1 MDQLIS
7 ARGEAGHALL
17 IDCRSLQTTPV
28 PLPEGAVVVIVE
40 SAIKRGLVDSAYNER
55 RQQCETAARHLG
67 VQALR
72 DADLALLQA
81 GASGLDE
88 MTYRRARHVVTENQR
103 TLQAAEALRRGDLRQ
118 LGALMAQ
125 SHESMRADFE
135 ITTPA
140 IDQLAQLL
148 REVAGP
154 EGGARMTGGGF
165 GGCVVAVMPA
175 ERVDA
180 ARAAVDSRYRSP
192 GGERGTVH
200 VSQASA
206 GAGRWLATGHHT

>member
-1 MDQLIS
+1 M
-7 ARGEAGHALL
+7 
-17 IDCRSLQTTPV
+17 
-28 PLPEGAVVVIVE
+28 IVE

-55 RQQCETAARHLG
+55 RQQCEAAARHLG
-67 VQALR
+67 VRALR

-81 GASGLDE
+81 HVGGLDE
-88 MTYRRARHVVTENQR
+88 ATYRRARHVITENRR
-103 TLQAAEALRRGDLRQ
+103 TLQAADALRIGDLRQ

-140 IDQLAQLL
+140 IDQLAQVL
-148 REVAGP
+148 RDAIGP

-175 ERVDA
+175 DRADA
-180 ARAAVDSRYRSP
+180 ARAAVDGRYRSP
-192 GGERGTVH
+192 TGERGTVH
-200 VSQASA
+200 LTRASA
-206 GAGRWLATGHHT
+206 GAGRWQHSTRTP